1 MKRVFLI
8 LCILVIV
15 LPLRAQLSSGEI
27 DALVNRTLRTFD
39 VPGIAVCVI
48 KDKKIVHARGYGVRS
63 LNTKQPVDEHTL
75 FGIASNSKAFTAA
88 ALGMLVEEG
97 KLKWDSRVTDF
108 IPEFKMYDP
117 YVTAEFTI
125 RDLLTH
131 RSGLGLGAGDLMF
144 WPDENNFTKTDI
156 IYNLRYL
163 KPVSSFRS
171 KYDYDNLLYIV
182 AGEVVARVSGS
193 SWETFIQK
201 RFFDP
206 LDIRTAAPSFHLLKD
221 KSNVIDPHFYVD
233 GKLQVIRRDWSENA
247 NAAGGIYASVTDMSK
262 WMLALLNGGKY
273 GDKQL
278 FSAATLRELW
288 SPQTLLPLGSPG
300 PYNTQFAA
308 YGLGWVLNDVKGHKQ
323 VSHTGGL
330 AGIVTQTV
338 IIPDLDLAILVY
350 TNQQS
355 GAAFNAISN
364 TIKDAYLGGKANED
378 WVDFYHKRVTAA
390 KKEADEILA
399 KVEAEIRKNTDGA
412 AGTPATGSGAGTSRP
427 SVARPTATQPSVARP
442 SVARPNTA
450 QPAAACPSFE
460 VKGIYADPWFGEV
473 EISEKEG
480 QLWFGSKR
488 SSRLT
493 GPMYYYKG
501 NTYIVRWTDRSMDA
515 DAYLVFSL
523 DTEGTAHGIKISAI
537 SPLTDFSF
545 DFQDLD
551 LNRKK

>member
-1 MKRVFLI
+1 MKRTLLI
-8 LCILVIV
+8 LCTLVMV
-15 LPLRAQLSSGEI
+15 LPLRAQLNSAEI
-27 DALVNRTLRTFD
+27 DALVNRTLKTFD

-48 KDKKIVHARGYGVRS
+48 KDKKVVHARGYGVRS
-63 LNTKQPVDEHTL
+63 LNTRQPVDENTL

-88 ALGMLVEEG
+88 ALGMLKEEG
-97 KLKWDSRVTDF
+97 KLSWDSKVTDF
-108 IPEFKMYDP
+108 IPGFKMYDP

-144 WPDENNFTKTDI
+144 WPDENNFTKADI
-156 IYNLRYL
+156 IHNLRYL

-182 AGEVVARVSGS
+182 AGEIVARASGM
-193 SWETFIQK
+193 SWEDFIQK

-206 LDIRTAAPSFHLLKD
+206 LGIRTAAPSFSLLKD

-262 WMLALLNGGKY
+262 WVLALLNGGKY
-273 GDKQL
+273 GEKQL
-278 FSAATLRELW
+278 FSPATLRELW
-288 SPQTLLPLGSPG
+288 SPQTLLPPGSPG
-300 PYNTQFAA
+300 PYNTQFSA
-308 YGLGWVLNDVKGHKQ
+308 YGLGWVLNDIKGHKQ

-355 GAAFNAISN
+355 GAAFNSISN

-390 KKEADEILA
+390 RKEADEILA
-399 KVEAEIRKNTDGA
+399 KTEEEIRKNTTGLKVA
-412 AGTPATGSGAGTSRP
+412 A
-427 SVARPTATQPSVARP
+427 
-442 SVARPNTA
+442 
-450 QPAAACPSFE
+450 PSFE
-460 VKGIYADPWFGEV
+460 VKGIYTDPWFGEV

-480 QLWFGSKR
+480 QLWFASKR
-488 SSRLT
+488 SPRLS
-493 GPMYYYKG
+493 GPMHYYKG
-501 NTYIVRWTDRSMDA
+501 NTYVVRWTDRSMDA

-523 DTEGTAHGIKISAI
+523 DTEGRASGIKVSAI

-551 LNRKK
+551 LKRKN

>member
-1 MKRVFLI
+1 MKKIILI
-8 LCILVIV
+8 LSAVLFV
-15 LPLRAQLSSGEI
+15 LPLQAQLSSVEI
-27 DALVNRTLRTFD
+27 DALVNRTLKTFD

-48 KDKKIVHARGYGVRS
+48 KDKKVVHAKGYGVRS
-63 LNTKQPVDEHTL
+63 LDSRLPVDEHTL

-88 ALGMLVEEG
+88 ALGLLKEEG
-97 KLKWDSRVTDF
+97 KLSWDSKVTDF

-117 YVTAEFTI
+117 YVTAEFTL

-144 WPDENNFTKTDI
+144 WPDENNFTKADI
-156 IYNLRYL
+156 IHNLRYL

-182 AGEVVARVSGS
+182 AGEVVARVSGMP
-193 SWETFIQK
+193 WEEFIQK

-206 LDIRTAAPSFHLLKD
+206 LEIKTAAPSFSLLKD
-221 KSNVIDPHFYVD
+221 KSNVIDPHFYAD
-233 GKLQVIRRDWSENA
+233 GKLRVIRRDWSINA

-262 WMLALLNGGKY
+262 WMLTLLNGGKY

-278 FSAATLRELW
+278 LSSGTLRELW

-300 PYNTQFAA
+300 PYRTQFAA
-308 YGLGWVLNDVKGHKQ
+308 YGLGWVLTDIKGHKQ

-364 TIKDAYLGGKANED
+364 TIKDAYLGEKAHED
-378 WVDFYHKRVTAA
+378 WVAFYDQRVSAA
-390 KKEADEILA
+390 KKEADEILTG
-399 KVEAEIRKNTDGA
+399 VDAEIRKNTGA
-412 AGTPATGSGAGTSRP
+412 APP
-427 SVARPTATQPSVARP
+427 P
-442 SVARPNTA
+442 
-450 QPAAACPSFE
+450 FE
-460 VKGIYADPWFGEV
+460 VQGWYEDPWFGEV

-480 QLWFGSKR
+480 QLWFSSKR
-488 SSRLT
+488 SARLT
-493 GPMYYYKG
+493 GPMHYYKG
-501 NTYIVRWTDRSMDA
+501 NTYMVRWTDRSLDA

-523 DTEGTAHGIKISAI
+523 DTEGKAAAIRVSAI

-551 LNRKK
+551 LKRKK

>member
-1 MKRVFLI
+1 MKRFVLI
-8 LCILVIV
+8 LCALVTV
-15 LPLRAQLSSGEI
+15 LPLKAQLSSAEI
-27 DALVNRTLRTFD
+27 DELVNRTLKTFD

-48 KDKKIVHARGYGVRS
+48 KDKKIVHAKGYGVRS
-63 LNTKQPVDEHTL
+63 LDTRLPVDEHTL

-88 ALGMLVEEG
+88 ALGMLAEEG
-97 KLKWDSRVTDF
+97 KLTWDSKVTDF
-108 IPEFKMYDP
+108 IPEFKMHDP
-117 YVTAEFTI
+117 YVTAEFTL

-144 WPDENNFTKTDI
+144 WPDENNFTKADI
-156 IYNLRYL
+156 IHNLRYL

-182 AGEVVARVSGS
+182 AGEVVARVSGI
-193 SWETFIQK
+193 SWEEFIQK

-206 LDIRTAAPSFHLLKD
+206 LGIRAAAPSFRLLKD

-262 WMLALLNGGKY
+262 WVLALLNGAKH
-273 GDKQL
+273 GDQQL
-278 FSAATLRELW
+278 FSPATLRELW
-288 SPQTLLPLGSPG
+288 SPQTILRTGSPG

-308 YGLGWVLNDVKGHKQ
+308 YGLGWVLTDVKGHKQ

-338 IIPDLDLAILVY
+338 IIPDLDLGILVY

-364 TIKDAYLGGKANED
+364 TIKDSYLGGKANED
-378 WVDFYHKRVTAA
+378 WVEFYHKRVSAA

-399 KVEAEIRKNTDGA
+399 KVEEEIRKNTVGTGLPGA
-412 AGTPATGSGAGTSRP
+412 AGSEA
-427 SVARPTATQPSVARP
+427 ARPGEARSGGTRSGEIRPGVARP
-442 SVARPNTA
+442 SMAR
-450 QPAAACPSFE
+450 PSFE
-460 VKGIYADPWFGEV
+460 VKGIYEDSWFGEV

-480 QLWFGSKR
+480 QLWFTSKR

-515 DAYLVFSL
+515 DAYLVFGL
-523 DTEGTAHGIKISAI
+523 DTEGTASGIKVSAI

-551 LNRKK
+551 LRRKDK

>member
-8 LCILVIV
+8 LCVLVAV
-15 LPLRAQLSSGEI
+15 LPLQAQLSSVEI
-27 DALVNRTLRTFD
+27 DALVNRTLKTFD

-48 KDKKIVHARGYGVRS
+48 KDKKIVHAKGYGVRS
-63 LNTKQPVDEHTL
+63 LNTKQLVDEHTL

-88 ALGMLVEEG
+88 ALGMLAEEG
-97 KLKWDSRVTDF
+97 KLSWDSKVTDF
-108 IPEFKMYDP
+108 IPEFKMHDP
-117 YVTAEFTI
+117 YVTAEFTL

-156 IYNLRYL
+156 IHNLRYL

-182 AGEVVARVSGS
+182 AGEVVARASGM
-193 SWETFIQK
+193 SWEDFIQK

-206 LDIRTAAPSFHLLKD
+206 LGIRTAAPSFRLLKD
-221 KSNVIDPHFYVD
+221 KSNVIDPHFYVE

-262 WMLALLNGGKY
+262 WLLALLNGGRH
-273 GDKQL
+273 GEQQL
-278 FSAATLRELW
+278 FSPATLRELW
-288 SPQTLLPLGSPG
+288 SPQTILRTGSPG

-308 YGLGWVLNDVKGHKQ
+308 YGLGWVLNDIKGHKQ

-355 GAAFNAISN
+355 GAAFSAISN
-364 TIKDAYLGGKANED
+364 TIKDSYLGGKAHED
-378 WVDFYHKRVTAA
+378 WVDFYHKRVSAA

-399 KVEAEIRKNTDGA
+399 KVDEEIRKNTV
-412 AGTPATGSGAGTSRP
+412 GAGLSGTDQP
-427 SVARPTATQPSVARP
+427 ETDVQGAVQPGVAR
-442 SVARPNTA
+442 
-450 QPAAACPSFE
+450 PSFE
-460 VKGIYADPWFGEV
+460 VKGIYEDSWFGEV

-480 QLWFGSKR
+480 KLWFASKR
-488 SSRLT
+488 SPRLT
-493 GPMYYYKG
+493 GPMFYYKG

-515 DAYLVFSL
+515 DAYLVFGL
-523 DTEGTAHGIKISAI
+523 DTEGTARGIRVSAI

-551 LNRKK
+551 LKRK